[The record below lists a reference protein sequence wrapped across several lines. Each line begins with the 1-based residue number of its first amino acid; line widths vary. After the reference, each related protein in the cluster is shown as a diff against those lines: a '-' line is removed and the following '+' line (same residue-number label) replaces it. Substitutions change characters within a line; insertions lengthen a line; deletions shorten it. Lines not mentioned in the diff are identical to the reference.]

1 MRIDASMN
9 RIFEQMSSGQRI
21 NRAGDDAAGLSI
33 SEQMRSQ
40 IRGTDM
46 GTRNTQDMQNLA
58 NTAEGA
64 MNSIHNDLQRI
75 RELAVKA
82 SSGIMTDSDRKTIQQ
97 EVEQLRNNI
106 GDTVRNTEF
115 NQIRLLDGSFQDKNI
130 ASSPRGTGIAMTIEN
145 TGLEALGIADFDV
158 TGNFDISI
166 LDNAIQRVSSARSD
180 LGAMTNRMDSTI
192 ANNQVSSENQTAA
205 ESRIRDADMAAMIN
219 QLNQQQL
226 IQQYQIQVKSMQM
239 NQMGMVQN
247 ILL

>member
-33 SEQMRSQ
+33 SEQMQGQ

-64 MNSIHNDLQRI
+64 MDSIHNDLQRM
-75 RELAVKA
+75 RELAVQA
-82 SSGIMTDSDRKTIQQ
+82 SSGIMTDSDRQTIQQ
-97 EVEQLRNNI
+97 EVEQLRENI
-106 GDTVRNTEF
+106 GETVQNTEF
-115 NQIRLLDGSFQDKNI
+115 NQIRLLDGSFQDQNI
-130 ASSPRGTGIAMTIEN
+130 ASSPQGTGTAMTIEN

-158 TGNFDISI
+158 TGDFDIST
-166 LDNAIQRVSSARSD
+166 LDNAIQQVSSGRSD

-192 ANNQVSSENQTAA
+192 ANNQVASENQTAA
-205 ESRIRDADMAAMIN
+205 ESRIRDADMADMIN
-219 QLNQQQL
+219 QLNQQQI
-226 IQQYQIQVKSMQM
+226 IQQYQIHAQRQQM
-239 NQMGMVQN
+239 DQMGMVQN

>member
-33 SEQMRSQ
+33 SEQMQSQ

-64 MNSIHNDLQRI
+64 MNSIHNDLQRM
-75 RELAVKA
+75 RELAVQA
-82 SSGIMTDSDRKTIQQ
+82 SSGIMTDSDRQTIQQ

-106 GDTVRNTEF
+106 GDTVGNTEF
-115 NQIRLLDGSFQDKNI
+115 NQIRLLDGSFQDRNI
-130 ASSPRGTGIAMTIEN
+130 ASSPQGTGTAMTIEN

-158 TGNFDISI
+158 TGDFDIST
-166 LDNAIQRVSSARSD
+166 LDDAIQQVSSGRSD

-205 ESRIRDADMAAMIN
+205 ESRIRDADMAQMIN
-219 QLNQQQL
+219 QLNQQQI
-226 IQQYQIQVKSMQM
+226 IQQYQIFAQSQQM